1 MRLVC
6 AGCGRTADIQV
17 NTDVDARTLKGTV
30 LRTVETAGW
39 THTNGFDKL
48 HCPKCSD
55 RAFEADMY
63 EAMKSL
69 VGKARDGAWRG
80 RALGDDTK
88 RDIKRMADDLVS
100 ILRLN
105 EEDERMDAIKFNCC
119 HCNYGSFTVPYDA
132 VISPTGVRGV
142 DPPLGWKEVT
152 RGDGTAGFICPSCV
166 IDAERHSRMKSYHGF
181 AVFVSGHPSAYTEL
195 ELESIRADAKDV
207 IDACDRVLNGL
218 KWARGEG
225 ERMLIESKMQE
236 HNGRID
242 YIVTLNTTMD
252 TFTDKEL
259 AYIVRMTPNGVMAEP
274 YYGHKESE

>member
-48 HCPKCSD
+48 HCPQCSD
-55 RAFEADMY
+55 RAFETDMY

-105 EEDERMDAIKFNCC
+105 EE
-119 HCNYGSFTVPYDA
+119 
-132 VISPTGVRGV
+132 
-142 DPPLGWKEVT
+142 
-152 RGDGTAGFICPSCV
+152 
-166 IDAERHSRMKSYHGF
+166 
-181 AVFVSGHPSAYTEL
+181 
-195 ELESIRADAKDV
+195 
-207 IDACDRVLNGL
+207 
-218 KWARGEG
+218 G
-225 ERMLIESKMQE
+225 ERMSKTVCPLCGSE
-236 HNGRID
+236 IIIHIPPYHLRG
-242 YIVTLNTTMD
+242 
-252 TFTDKEL
+252 
-259 AYIVRMTPNGVMAEP
+259 TP
-274 YYGHKESE
+274 YGHKVTLTCSNEDCRPVDSRMFGEDYGMTFAVTSYYVTEEYYGLSVEDRERYDEIMRKRHADTIRKRFDPGIVSPYPKTEKDEKENRGEQMSFDE